1 MRPDPPPS
9 CSPPSSSCGW
19 TLVFCT
25 TCFCGIYFHMQLQ
38 FLYLSPT
45 IDHFSFLVNMPLM
58 YRFFACLP
66 PVVCSLP
73 SATWLLLFADLK
85 VSEASTSPIAPVD
98 HNQRTQNMQDGSF
111 AMRSS
116 IDTKQTESHAPV
128 HWRLG
133 NISLYLACSW

>member
-1 MRPDPPPS
+1 
-9 CSPPSSSCGW
+9 
-19 TLVFCT
+19 
-25 TCFCGIYFHMQLQ
+25 MQLQ

-111 AMRSS
+111 AMR
-116 IDTKQTESHAPV
+116 
-128 HWRLG
+128 RR
-133 NISLYLACSW
+133 